1 MADNPKKRDRLSLSE
16 RRARGLVAPEDLCYT
31 AMAGEVSLDE
41 DAWTELEKRIK
52 LPLASDSRAALT
64 LAMNDLL
71 ENIALRKEIP
81 PSREVRKD
89 LERIGKHAKGLAE
102 LIGRPDR
109 DAAVQI
115 AVHPVVGY
123 DTSILKRVLWRIS
136 TNAKAF
142 EFSKRTG
149 RPRRDAERAF
159 TERVKEVWQKAA
171 GKEEHG
177 AYWDEYAS
185 TLRGDV
191 VEIVETLH
199 EAAQDQDYVDSDSLP
214 AILETLRPR
223 TK

>member
-16 RRARGLVAPEDLCYT
+16 RQSRGLVAPEDLCYT

-41 DAWTELEKRIK
+41 DAWTALEERIK
-52 LPLASDSRAALT
+52 LPLGTDSRAALT
-64 LAMNDLL
+64 RALNGLL

-109 DAAVQI
+109 DAAAQI

-123 DTSILKRVLWRIS
+123 DTSRFKRDLWQIS
-136 TNAKAF
+136 TNAQKF
-142 EFSKRTG
+142 EFSKPTG
-149 RPRRDAERAF
+149 RPRRDAEPAF
-159 TERVKEVWQKAA
+159 TKRVKEVWQEAA

-177 AYWDEYAS
+177 AYWDEHAS

-191 VEIVETLH
+191 FEIAKTLL

>member
-31 AMAGEVSLDE
+31 AMVGEVSLDE

-52 LPLASDSRAALT
+52 LRLGSDSRAALT
-64 LAMNDLL
+64 RALNDLL

-81 PSREVRKD
+81 PSREVRED
-89 LERIGKHAKGLAE
+89 LKSIGEHAKGLAK

-123 DTSILKRVLWRIS
+123 DTSIFKRVLWQIS
-136 TNAKAF
+136 TNAQAF
-142 EFSKRTG
+142 KLSRPTG

-159 TERVKEVWQKAA
+159 LERVKEVWQEAA
-171 GKEEHG
+171 GKEGHG
-177 AYWDEYAS
+177 VYSDAYEGR
-185 TLRGDV
+185 LRGDV
-191 VEIVETLH
+191 VEIVTTLY

-214 AILETLRPR
+214 AILEILRPR
-223 TK
+223 IE